1 MVTLV
6 QAAAGLAG
14 LLNLGIGRALTKYLS
29 EFYWKGDLDLINDF
43 SFFQTAWA
51 LCLLSGLIGGFI
63 LIASSPLIESAFFS
77 NNPGVTDDIVMFA
90 IYVSAF
96 GLFSSMLLEVASS
109 LPLAAQRFGI
119 RNAIQVAMA
128 TIMSVGAVLLLAAG
142 LSVRSVL
149 LVSLLSNVF
158 GVGVFLA
165 ASCKIVTGLKLKPR
179 IDLKAFKTLLRFSLP
194 LVLSALSAMIV
205 ARVRQVH
212 SSVLST
218 ARSRCILLF
227 AIFIGAEAFER
238 RR

>member
-1 MVTLV
+1 M
-6 QAAAGLAG
+6 G
-14 LLNLGIGRALTKYLS
+14 ALPSIRPHRRIY
-29 EFYWKGDLDLINDF
+29 
-43 SFFQTAWA
+43 
-51 LCLLSGLIGGFI
+51 

-158 GVGVFLA
+158 GVGAFLA
-165 ASCKIVTGLKLKPR
+165 ASCKIVTGLKLRPR

-205 ARVRQVH
+205 ARVDRFILAYYLPLAAVAFYSLPFSLAQKLSSAVGNVTSVVFPFASELH
-212 SSVLST
+212 SMRDLEKLHELYLRSSKIPASYDFSVCRHSDDDP
-218 ARSRCILLF
+218 
-227 AIFIGAEAFER
+227 
-238 RR
+238 